1 MAKINQKE
9 YEILKSLDDEWKWI
23 ARDGD
28 AEGVFSEGKLW
39 VYEYKPEKPSKL
51 WTMEVDEEATMFPYS
66 DLFQFIQWEDEEPYN
81 IQELIKEYLDD
92 EYGYFNMKLS
102 REFEEFIEIEREET
116 EVKKDKEWILERI
129 ENYIPLHD
137 KTVGD
142 VIEGIL
148 EIAKQ
153 LDEPEVL
160 SEEWIERNTSP
171 ADDEGR
177 LYVWKRDLQNAIV
190 PKQEGLE
197 SKIEALIEDYKQGDS
212 AYNSYYENVLIGGF
226 IEDLKNLA
234 EENDEN

>member
-1 MAKINQKE
+1 MSKINHEE
-9 YEILKSLDDEWKWI
+9 YRTLKSLGDNWKWM
-23 ARDGD
+23 ARDSNSGND
-28 AEGVFSEGKLW
+28 GRAYAYL
-39 VYEYKPEKPSKL
+39 EKPFKRDRVGIWSCGKGVHL
-51 WTMEVDEEATMFPYS
+51 LNVQS
-66 DLFQFIQWEDEEPYN
+66 FQFIQWEDEEPYS
-81 IQELIKEYLDD
+81 IQELIDEYFED

-102 REFEEFIEIEREET
+102 RELEEFIEIEREET

-226 IEDLKNLA
+226 IEDLKNLV